1 MKTIVVL
8 SGKGGVGKSSIAG
21 SLALVLADRFDLTA
35 LDCDTDTPNLHLV
48 LGALRPYKKEELK
61 LTKKASINNKCIACN
76 LCYENCMFSAIDI
89 INGKYKVNKY
99 KCEGCNTCSI
109 VCPVNAISLDI
120 VHNADILYFK
130 TKYGFELI
138 SGQLMVGESGT
149 GKIVYEIRKRAKSEI
164 ALIDAPAGI
173 GCPIISSLSGADY
186 AVAVTEPTPAA
197 FADLQRALRV
207 AEHFNVPYGI
217 VINRFDLNED
227 FSKQIEDF
235 AKRNNI
241 EIIAKI
247 PYDKDFV
254 DAIVN
259 MTPIVLHKYK
269 GAFSRIAERCI
280 KNAGL

>member
-21 SLALVLADRFDLTA
+21 SLALVLADRFNLTA

-48 LGALRPYKKEELK
+48 LGALKPYKKEELK
-61 LTKKASINNKCIACN
+61 LTKKAVIDQNKCIACN

-109 VCPVNAISLDI
+109 VCPANAISLDI

-130 TKYGFELI
+130 TRYGFELI

-149 GKIVYEIRKRAKSEI
+149 GKIVYELRNRAKSEI
-164 ALIDAPAGI
+164 VLIDAPAGI

-186 AVAVTEPTPAA
+186 VVAVTEPTPAA
-197 FADLQRALRV
+197 FSDLQRALKV
-207 AEHFNVPYGI
+207 VEHFNIPYGI

-227 FSKQIEDF
+227 YSKQIEHF
-235 AKRNNI
+235 AKKSN
-241 EIIAKI
+241 IIAKI

-269 GAFSRIAERCI
+269 ETFSRIAEVCI
-280 KNAGL
+280 KNVGL